1 MPQRTDDPVISRT
14 ELLSQGLSDHQIRRA
29 RERGELHSVLPG
41 LYLRSVPDPP
51 ADPAERHRATLT
63 VVVPLLAGRPVVSHV
78 SAAVIHGLPFCH
90 SEIGRLGRPR
100 HSEIG
105 WLGRPRHDEI
115 GRPRREDTGS
125 PGGTRPSEN
134 PPIHITRS
142 DATKSRRGAAVRLH
156 KAALQPSEVVELGGL
171 PVTTPERT
179 VVDCALTMP
188 FDHAVMLADAALHRR
203 LVSRESLARQLDRL
217 HRVPGTRRAEQVVA
231 FADPRSDG
239 PGESFS
245 RVLMHRWGVPTPE
258 LDVQVT
264 DVRGLPLGRVAFAFA
279 QARVLGEFADHDS
292 PPDADP
298 DDRTVA
304 LQEAGWRMVR
314 WSWPDLRTPEP
325 WVDRCRPR

>member
-51 ADPAERHRATLT
+51 TDPAERHRATLT

-78 SAAVIHGLPFCH
+78 SAAVMHGLPFCH
-90 SEIGRLGRPR
+90 SD
-100 HSEIG
+100 IG

-115 GRPRREDTGS
+115 DWLGRPRRGDDDS
-125 PGGTRPSEN
+125 PGATRPSES
-134 PPIHITRS
+134 PPMHITRP

-179 VVDCALTMP
+179 VVDCALTLP
-188 FDHAVMLADAALHRR
+188 FDHAVMLADAALHRG
-203 LVSRESLARQLDRL
+203 LVSPESLARQLARL
-217 HRVPGTRRAEQVVA
+217 HRVPGTRRAEQVVS
-231 FADPRSDG
+231 FADPRSAG

-245 RVLMHRWGVPTPE
+245 RVLMHRWGLPTPE
-258 LDVQVT
+258 LGVPVT
-264 DVRGLPLGRVAFAFA
+264 DARGRALGRVAFVFA
-279 QARVLGEFADHDS
+279 AARVLGEFADHDS
-292 PPDADP
+292 PPNADP
-298 DDRTVA
+298 DDRTA
-304 LQEAGWRMVR
+304 AWHEAGWRTVR
-314 WSWPDLRTPEP
+314 WSWPDLRSPET
-325 WVDRCRPR
+325 WVDRLQTALGGG